1 MAPMKILTAVVHVLL
16 LAVIVLVVL
25 TGYGIT
31 DYHIVEALTFGALS
45 KSLSYRIHTL
55 LIVPLVLLLAVHIG
69 LVLWKKYKR

>member
-1 MAPMKILTAVVHVLL
+1 MKILTAVVHVLL
-16 LAVIVLVVL
+16 LAVIVLVIL

-31 DYHIVEALTFGALS
+31 AYHIVEALTFGALS

-69 LVLWKKYKR
+69 LVLWKKFKR

>member
-1 MAPMKILTAVVHVLL
+1 MKLLTAIVHVLL

-31 DYHIVEALTFGALS
+31 DYRIVEALTFGALS

-55 LIVPLVLLLAVHIG
+55 LVVPFVLLLAAHVG
-69 LVLWKKYKR
+69 LFLWKKFKR